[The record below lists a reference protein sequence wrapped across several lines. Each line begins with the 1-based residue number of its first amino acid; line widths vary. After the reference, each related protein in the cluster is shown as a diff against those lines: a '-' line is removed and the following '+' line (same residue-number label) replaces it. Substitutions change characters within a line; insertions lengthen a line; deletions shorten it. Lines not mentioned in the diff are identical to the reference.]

1 MEYENT
7 AGSLKISSEVVASIA
22 EYAVKEVEGV
32 ACLAPIVSNIGG
44 WLLEKQ
50 TIKPISIQMNE
61 GKATIDIRLL
71 VEPNAKIPVLS
82 RKLQEAVKDAVQS
95 MTGIEVATVNLYI
108 AGVSVPRTANTA
120 EEELDSTALL
130 IAYILRG
137 LSY

>member
-50 TIKPISIQMNE
+50 TIN
-61 GKATIDIRLL
+61 IRLL

-120 EEELDSTALL
+120 E
-130 IAYILRG
+130 
-137 LSY
+137 

>member
-1 MEYENT
+1 MKTRRQSED
-7 AGSLKISSEVVASIA
+7 LSEVVASIA

-71 VEPNAKIPVLS
+71 VEP
-82 RKLQEAVKDAVQS
+82 
-95 MTGIEVATVNLYI
+95 M
-108 AGVSVPRTANTA
+108 PRSPSSA
-120 EEELDSTALL
+120 ESC
-130 IAYILRG
+130 RRR
-137 LSY
+137 

>member
-82 RKLQEAVKDAVQS
+82 RKLQEAVKLAKKYAGPEDAS
-95 MTGIEVATVNLYI
+95 YI
-108 AGVSVPRTANTA
+108 NGVLGGYVRGTMGEAALPKEA
-120 EEELDSTALL
+120 EE
-130 IAYILRG
+130 
-137 LSY
+137 

>member
-61 GKATIDIRLL
+61 GKDIRLL

-120 EEELDSTALL
+120 E
-130 IAYILRG
+130 
-137 LSY
+137 

>member
-71 VEPNAKIPVLS
+71 VEPNAKIP
-82 RKLQEAVKDAVQS
+82 RPQPKA
-95 MTGIEVATVNLYI
+95 
-108 AGVSVPRTANTA
+108 AGGGERCRSEHDRYR
-120 EEELDSTALL
+120 S
-130 IAYILRG
+130 
-137 LSY
+137 SYCEPLHCRCFGTPYRQYR

>member
-1 MEYENT
+1 MPKKVFR
-7 AGSLKISSEVVASIA
+7 AI
-22 EYAVKEVEGV
+22 YAVNYCIQAGFCMVCPAG
-32 ACLAPIVSNIGG
+32 LIILGG

-71 VEPNAKIPVLS
+71 VHPDAKIPVLS

-108 AGVSVPRTANTA
+108 AGVSAARPEAKA
-120 EEELDSTALL
+120 E
-130 IAYILRG
+130 
-137 LSY
+137 

>member
-1 MEYENT
+1 MFFLPVL
-7 AGSLKISSEVVASIA
+7 LKIALPSQV
-22 EYAVKEVEGV
+22 YLP
-32 ACLAPIVSNIGG
+32 LAPYR
-44 WLLEKQ
+44 LLEKQ

-108 AGVSVPRTANTA
+108 AGVSVPRTAKTA
-120 EEELDSTALL
+120 E
-130 IAYILRG
+130 
-137 LSY
+137 

>member
-82 RKLQEAVKDAVQS
+82 RKLQEAVKDAVQR
-95 MTGIEVATVNLYI
+95 TGIEVATVNLYI

-120 EEELDSTALL
+120 E
-130 IAYILRG
+130 
-137 LSY
+137 

>member
-82 RKLQEAVKDAVQS
+82 RKLQAVKDAVQS

-120 EEELDSTALL
+120 E
-130 IAYILRG
+130 
-137 LSY
+137 

>member
-1 MEYENT
+1 MEYEST

-61 GKATIDIRLL
+61 GVAIIDIRLL
-71 VEPNAKIPVLS
+71 VEPNARIPVLS
-82 RKLQEAVKDAVQS
+82 RKLQEAVKEAVQN
-95 MTGIEVATVNLYI
+95 MTGITVSRVNLYI
-108 AGVSVPRTANTA
+108 AGVSGKTADP
-120 EEELDSTALL
+120 E
-130 IAYILRG
+130 
-137 LSY
+137 

>member
-95 MTGIEVATVNLYI
+95 MTGIEVANVNLYI

-120 EEELDSTALL
+120 E
-130 IAYILRG
+130 
-137 LSY
+137 

>member
-71 VEPNAKIPVLS
+71 VEPNDRYRS
-82 RKLQEAVKDAVQS
+82 
-95 MTGIEVATVNLYI
+95 
-108 AGVSVPRTANTA
+108 
-120 EEELDSTALL
+120 
-130 IAYILRG
+130 
-137 LSY
+137 SYCEPLHCRCFGTPYRQYR

>member
-50 TIKPISIQMNE
+50 TMNE

-120 EEELDSTALL
+120 E
-130 IAYILRG
+130 
-137 LSY
+137 

>member
-71 VEPNAKIPVLS
+71 VEPNAVLS

-120 EEELDSTALL
+120 E
-130 IAYILRG
+130 
-137 LSY
+137 

>member
-50 TIKPISIQMNE
+50 T
-61 GKATIDIRLL
+61 
-71 VEPNAKIPVLS
+71 
-82 RKLQEAVKDAVQS
+82 
-95 MTGIEVATVNLYI
+95 YF
-108 AGVSVPRTANTA
+108 
-120 EEELDSTALL
+120 DSDE
-130 IAYILRG
+130 RRQG
-137 LSY
+137 NH

>member
-7 AGSLKISSEVVASIA
+7 AGSPKISSEVVASIA
-22 EYAVKEVEGV
+22 EYAGKEVEGV

-50 TIKPISIQMNE
+50 TIKPISIQMND

-108 AGVSVPRTANTA
+108 AGVSVPRTTNTA
-120 EEELDSTALL
+120 E
-130 IAYILRG
+130 
-137 LSY
+137 

>member
-61 GKATIDIRLL
+61 GK
-71 VEPNAKIPVLS
+71 
-82 RKLQEAVKDAVQS
+82 LQEAVKDAVQS

-120 EEELDSTALL
+120 E
-130 IAYILRG
+130 
-137 LSY
+137 

>member
-50 TIKPISIQMNE
+50 TIKPISIQ
-61 GKATIDIRLL
+61 
-71 VEPNAKIPVLS
+71 
-82 RKLQEAVKDAVQS
+82 S

-120 EEELDSTALL
+120 E
-130 IAYILRG
+130 
-137 LSY
+137 

>member
-50 TIKPISIQMNE
+50 TIKP
-61 GKATIDIRLL
+61 IDIRLL

-120 EEELDSTALL
+120 E
-130 IAYILRG
+130 
-137 LSY
+137 

>member
-1 MEYENT
+1 MLFR
-7 AGSLKISSEVVASIA
+7 S
-22 EYAVKEVEGV
+22 
-32 ACLAPIVSNIGG
+32 
-44 WLLEKQ
+44 
-50 TIKPISIQMNE
+50 KPISIQMNE

-120 EEELDSTALL
+120 E
-130 IAYILRG
+130 
-137 LSY
+137 

>member
-71 VEPNAKIPVLS
+71 VHPDAKIPVLS

-108 AGVSVPRTANTA
+108 AGVSVPRTAKTV
-120 EEELDSTALL
+120 E
-130 IAYILRG
+130 
-137 LSY
+137 